1 MARPSQREFLKLAI
15 PNILTNLTVPLA
27 GLIDMALLG
36 HLEAVTPLAGVALG
50 SLIFDYCYWSLGFL
64 RMSTTA
70 LTAHAYGAKDL
81 TGSAQVLARSLATAL
96 MLGSCLV
103 VLQVPLGWG
112 GFALMQGEVAV
123 EAAGLSY
130 FHARIWSAPAT
141 LSGYVLVGWLL
152 GRQQVGAVLLF
163 SSVLYGAN
171 IGLDV
176 LFIFGLKWG
185 AFGAGLATMC
195 AEYLAVAV
203 GAVLVWK
210 HSAGHPPFRWDWL
223 RRLDNYR
230 PLLQLQGDIFV
241 RSFCMISAFFLFTNL
256 SSSFGQ
262 VLLAANTVLF
272 RVLNTAAYFIDGFA
286 FALES
291 LAGKYQGAKDLP
303 AVKRSLLTALA
314 WNIGAV
320 LLFIGVLL
328 GTGDGV
334 LSLLTH
340 HREVVETGQRYM
352 PYVIGILC
360 LSGFA
365 YILDGFFIGLAR
377 GRVLRNGMLV
387 SLVFGFLPFLPLI
400 VFARNEEALWWAMS
414 GFMAL
419 RALTLAWACR
429 DLFPKRNGGTA
440 SL

>member
-1 MARPSQREFLKLAI
+1 MTRPTQREFLKLAI

-50 SLIFDYCYWSLGFL
+50 TLIFDYCYWSLGFL

-70 LTAHAYGAKDL
+70 LTAHAYGADDL

-96 MLGSCLV
+96 VLGGCLV
-103 VLQVPLGWG
+103 LLQVPLGWG
-112 GFALMQGEVAV
+112 GFALMQGEAAV

-141 LSGYVLVGWLL
+141 LTGYVLVGWLL
-152 GRQQVGAVLLF
+152 GRHQVGAVLLF

-203 GAVLVWK
+203 GLLLVWRRL
-210 HSAGHPPFRWDWL
+210 GDHPPFQLGWL
-223 RRLDNYR
+223 RRLEDFR
-230 PLLQLQGDIFV
+230 PLMALQGDIFV
-241 RSFCMISAFFLFTNL
+241 RSFCLISAFFLFTNL

-272 RVLNTAAYFIDGFA
+272 RLLNTAAYFIDGLA
-286 FALES
+286 YALES
-291 LAGKYQGAKDLP
+291 LAGKYQGAGDRP
-303 AVKRSLLTALA
+303 AVKRALLSALA
-314 WNIGAV
+314 WNIGAIV
-320 LLFIGVLL
+320 LFIAVLL
-328 GTGDGV
+328 GAGDWV
-334 LSLLTH
+334 LAALTH
-340 HREVVETGQRYM
+340 HEAVIETGRRYM
-352 PYVIGILC
+352 PYVIGMLC

-365 YILDGFFIGLAR
+365 YILDGFFIGLAK
-377 GRVLRNGMLV
+377 GRILRNGMLI
-387 SLVFGFLPFLPLI
+387 SLVLGFLPFLPMI
-400 VFARNEEALWWAMS
+400 VFGRNEEALWWAMS

-429 DLFPKRNGGTA
+429 RWWWADEK
-440 SL
+440 